1 MTPEQPA
8 DPRSGDAREPE
19 INKFFRAAV
28 RTEAGDIHLKVG
40 QSLKLRVH
48 GQLKETTGEV
58 ITEEKMEEYVFE
70 MLSPNQKEFFL
81 KNNTVDFAHEIGDEG
96 RFRVNIFR
104 QRGVISL
111 AARRVNTLIP
121 PLDSLNLPPMLK
133 KICDERQG
141 LVLIV
146 GPTGCGKTTTIAS
159 MIDYINT
166 TRTCHILTIED
177 PIEYLF
183 KDKRSIVSQREI
195 GIDVQD
201 FDEAL
206 KYLMRQDPDVVFVG
220 EMRDVRTATAA
231 MRASETGHLVF
242 GTMYAA
248 GATQAVQRLM
258 DMFNQNDRNLAR
270 QTFSLTLR
278 AIIGQMLLPSI
289 KEGVKRIPAVEIVLT
304 NPEVKKLIAEG
315 HEVDLPNVI
324 RNCQEEGMQDLT
336 DSLCK
341 LVKNGS
347 IDPKDAYKCAP
358 NVDELKMAI
367 KGIRASTGGI
377 L

>member
-278 AIIGQMLLPSI
+278 AIIGQMLLPCI

-358 NVDELKMAI
+358 NVDEQRMAI